1 MLVVT
6 IVVCAG
12 IGLGVGELLGAP
24 APFLVAGVI
33 IGFGAG
39 LFVVISRFKD
49 I

>member
-6 IVVCAG
+6 IVACAG
-12 IGLGVGELLGAP
+12 IGLGVGGLIGAP
-24 APFLVAGVI
+24 APFAVGGVI
-33 IGFGAG
+33 IGFVAG